1 MKSVLHKK
9 NIIMKQLL
17 ITFFLFIVA
26 ISSYASS
33 PSIGSWLPGEDR
45 SITIQNGT
53 EIATLSLAADY
64 ESCQIQLDAIKDLVV
79 VIRTESGESVYM
91 DKVSTASALT
101 YGISLKDLKP
111 GMYTLELNLGSEKWN
126 NEFIIK

>member
-1 MKSVLHKK
+1 
-9 NIIMKQLL
+9 MKQFL
-17 ITFFLFIVA
+17 ITLFIFITA
-26 ISSYASS
+26 ISSQAS
-33 PSIGSWLPGEDR
+33 LPGIGMWDPSEDR
-45 SITIQNGT
+45 SITIQDGT

>member
-1 MKSVLHKK
+1 
-9 NIIMKQLL
+9 MKQLL
-17 ITFFLFIVA
+17 ITFFMFFAI
-26 ISSYASS
+26 ISSQAACPEKGMWY
-33 PSIGSWLPGEDR
+33 PTEDR
-45 SITIQNGT
+45 SITTQDGT

-64 ESCQIQLDAIKDLVV
+64 ESCQIQLEAVEDLIV

-101 YGISLKDLKP
+101 YGISLKNLKP
-111 GMYTLELNLGSEKWN
+111 GMYTLELNLGSEKWD

>member
-1 MKSVLHKK
+1 
-9 NIIMKQLL
+9 MKQLL
-17 ITFFLFIVA
+17 ITFVMFIA
-26 ISSYASS
+26 TISSYAAC
-33 PSIGSWLPGEDR
+33 PDKGAWLPNEDR
-45 SITIQNGT
+45 SITTQNGT

-64 ESCQIQLDAIKDLVV
+64 ESCQIQLEAVEDLIV

-101 YGISLKDLKP
+101 YGISLKNLKP
-111 GMYTLELNLGSEKWN
+111 GMYTLELNLGSEKWS